1 MLQMPT
7 QQPFVPGQP
16 PPPSWMN
23 GSDPRIIGSENP
35 RTLGSSPSGSL
46 AQFGFL
52 ETGRASLNP
61 SNFEALLQRPAPPPY
76 ASCNKIPQD
85 EDGTYLV

>member
-23 GSDPRIIGSENP
+23 GDDP
-35 RTLGSSPSGSL
+35 RTLGSSPSSSL
-46 AQFGFL
+46 AQFGFMD
-52 ETGRASLNP
+52 TGRASLNP
-61 SNFEALLQRPAPPPY
+61 SNFEALMQRPAPPPY
-76 ASCNKIPQD
+76 ASYNKIPQD
-85 EDGTYLV
+85 DDGTYLV